1 MTIDTLAAANALQRA
16 GMENGQAQA
25 VANIVRDATADLV
38 TKADLD
44 SALAGLEER
53 LVAQG
58 DKLFSALAAQDQTLT
73 SALAAQDQ
81 TLTSALAA
89 QDQTLT
95 SALAAQDQKLTSA
108 LAAQDQKLT
117 SALAIQESRLRS
129 ELYKALWGFGLGI
142 IGVNIA
148 VVSAAVGVALWIW
161 PPGAG

>member
-58 DKLFSALAAQDQTLT
+58 DKLFSALAAQDHKLT

-81 TLTSALAA
+81 K
-89 QDQTLT
+89 LT

>member
-58 DKLFSALAAQDQTLT
+58 DKLFSALAAQDHK
-73 SALAAQDQ
+73 
-81 TLTSALAA
+81 
-89 QDQTLT
+89 LT